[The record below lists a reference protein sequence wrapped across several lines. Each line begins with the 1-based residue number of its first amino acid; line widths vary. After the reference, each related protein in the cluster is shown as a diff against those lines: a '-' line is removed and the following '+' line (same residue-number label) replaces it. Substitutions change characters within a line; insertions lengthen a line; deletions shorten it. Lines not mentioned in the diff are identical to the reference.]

1 LLTEIQE
8 AHREATVAR
17 DEAVLA
23 QRRLAERER
32 QLAARLAAIEGER
45 TNILGETRAEAR
57 RELAAARKE
66 IDALREQM
74 VERRSLSTLGDEW
87 LAQAQARLAEQE
99 EAVPP
104 PPPPRPP
111 EEVVLPGEIREG
123 DTVWIRGLSTTGQ
136 VTALEGN
143 TADVQVG
150 NFGVRVQLSDLER
163 RASRKVAEAPR
174 VVVEA
179 ATPPAPNVELDL
191 RGQRVEESI
200 PQLDKYLD
208 DAFLAGMPFVRIV
221 HGKGT
226 GALRQAVRQQ
236 LRSHPLVKS
245 HRSGERGEG
254 GSGVTVAYLV
264 ES

>member
-1 LLTEIQE
+1 
-8 AHREATVAR
+8 
-17 DEAVLA
+17 
-23 QRRLAERER
+23 
-32 QLAARLAAIEGER
+32 
-45 TNILGETRAEAR
+45 
-57 RELAAARKE
+57 
-66 IDALREQM
+66 
-74 VERRSLSTLGDEW
+74 
-87 LAQAQARLAEQE
+87 
-99 EAVPP
+99 
-104 PPPPRPP
+104 
-111 EEVVLPGEIREG
+111 
-123 DTVWIRGLSTTGQ
+123 
-136 VTALEGN
+136 
-143 TADVQVG
+143 
-150 NFGVRVQLSDLER
+150 
-163 RASRKVAEAPR
+163 
-174 VVVEA
+174 VEA